1 MKKNHLTLTSIT
13 FALLA
18 GLCFLQPA
26 NAQIRNQVF
35 AGTRPRSMGD
45 AFVAVADDGNAIYW
59 NPAGLARMER
69 IQANFAYADLFGLGI
84 ENIYA
89 SFISRVYFIPPL
101 TDYLAFGVD
110 LNRIQ
115 FGDDELDF
123 SQNQI
128 NFSLAFAPPQSL
140 PLLRPLSAGANA
152 KYFSMKGDLDGNSQ
166 LDAGGWGWDA
176 GLLYDVGAL
185 PYVPNGFQVG
195 LMVHNLG
202 DGLWV
207 TNKLTEASSKVFQ
220 ENIRWGLSYR
230 PFDDWPGGK
239 SIPLSDPVI
248 ALDFDD
254 RVHLGLEFWLAKT
267 LALRAGWQK
276 DWHTREKASFSFGV
290 GFKQAVKDFPEV
302 RIDYALTDSPVL
314 PNTNKQFGGSLLVR
328 DDPRLLRIEEAYVND
343 IFASLY
349 QYYGGATGDLGRAKI
364 RNIYHD
370 TLIAEVKFIA
380 PPYTKRDPTP
390 QIIKVPPPRKTE
402 LAEEKG
408 IAEVPL
414 RAVFDGSI
422 LHCAAQE
429 RLNARIEVSYA
440 LPRRERF
447 RTVRNVDYVLHGAGC
462 LTWDDPAKAVAFI
475 TIGEKNVTRFAGRV
489 APQDSLQKARKGFVT
504 ENIVAAMRLFE
515 ALRARGFAYVPD
527 RTTRQAL
534 IAGRKL
540 EIDAIDYPAEFLKA
554 DGTGGDCDD
563 FAVLF
568 SSLLQSIGIETA
580 LLILPDHVFLM
591 FDTGIPMRQFK
602 SLPVDTSLFIPNR
615 GTLWMPVE
623 TTALKSTFV
632 EAWKEGGGKYRRA
645 AARNSVQIVEVTPNQ
660 RVYPPAEV
668 SARDFPDLSAPP
680 LARPVAENFRALAA
694 MTSAHLKKFEDSLRV
709 NPDDHARRNT
719 YAAILGQNGDRR
731 QARQQLNIILKKNP
745 SYAPALNNL
754 GNLEFVEGRFERA
767 ESLYTAAAKHTTLN
781 PAGTYLNL
789 AFLYEMMYDENNK
802 TSMEFWKKKSITA
815 LTAAGRLVNNNS
827 ELALFLLGLP
837 VALTPGKGKGPE
849 TPKAAPDSAGAKPD
863 SVKIEIKEKPP
874 SLGERFVN
882 FIKDSMQILLVG
894 EPLKVTVLDRAG
906 AKRRGE
912 VDEERTWLL
921 WWNV

>member
-1 MKKNHLTLTSIT
+1 MKHDHLKITSLA
-13 FALLA
+13 FALVSLFA
-18 GLCFLQPA
+18 ILPPTQ
-26 NAQIRNQVF
+26 AQIRNQIFV
-35 AGTRPRSMGD
+35 GTRPRSLGD

-59 NPAGLARMER
+59 NPAGLGRMER
-69 IQANFAYADLFGLGI
+69 IQASFAYADLFGLGI

-110 LNRIQ
+110 VNRIQ

-128 NFSLAFAPPQSL
+128 NFSLAFAPPQNW
-140 PLLRPLSAGANA
+140 PLLRHLSIGGNA
-152 KYFSMKGDLDGNSQ
+152 KYFSMKGKLDSNPQ

-176 GLLYDVGAL
+176 GLLYDAGAL
-185 PYVPNGFQVG
+185 PYVPNGFRVG
-195 LMVHNLG
+195 LMVYNLG

-207 TNKLTEASSKVFQ
+207 TNKLTEASSKVFH
-220 ENIRWGLSYR
+220 ENIRWGFSYR

-239 SIPLSDPVI
+239 RIPLSDPMI

-254 RVHLGLEFWLAKT
+254 RVHLGLEIWLAKT

-276 DWHTREKASFSFGV
+276 DWRTREKASLSFGV

-343 IFASLY
+343 VFASLY
-349 QYYGGATGDLGRAKI
+349 QYYGGATGELGRAKI
-364 RNIYHD
+364 RNFYSD

-380 PPYTKRDPTP
+380 PPYTKGDPAP
-390 QIIKVPPPRKTE
+390 QIVKVPPPRKNE
-402 LAEEKG
+402 IAEQKG

-414 RAVFDGSI
+414 RAVLDRSI

-429 RLNARIEVSYA
+429 RLNARIEVSYR
-440 LPRRERF
+440 LPRRERL

-475 TIGEKNVTRFAGRV
+475 TIGEPNVRNFARRV
-489 APQDSLQKARKGFVT
+489 APQDSLLKARKGFVT

-515 ALRARGFAYVPD
+515 ALRARGFTYIPD

-534 IAGRKL
+534 IAGRRL
-540 EIDAIDYPAEFLKA
+540 EIDAIDYPAEFLMA
-554 DGTGGDCDD
+554 DNTGGDCDD
-563 FAVLF
+563 FAVSF
-568 SSLLQSIGIETA
+568 ATLLQSIGIETA
-580 LLILPDHVFLM
+580 LLVLPDHVFLM
-591 FDTGIPMRQFK
+591 FDTGIPLRRFT
-602 SLPVDTSLFIPNR
+602 SLPVDTSLFIPKR

-623 TTALKSTFV
+623 TTALKSSFV
-632 EAWKEGGGKYRRA
+632 EAWKEGSGKYRRA
-645 AARNSVQIVEVTPNQ
+645 AARNSVQIVEVTPSQ

-668 SARDFPDLSAPP
+668 SARNFPNLPAPP
-680 LARPVAENFRALAA
+680 LARPVAENFRALAG

-709 NPDDHARRNT
+709 NPDDHTRRNT
-719 YAAILGQNGDRR
+719 YAAILGQGGDRR

-745 SYAPALNNL
+745 RYAPALNNL
-754 GNLEFVEGRFERA
+754 GNLEFVEGHFERA
-767 ESLYTAAAKHTTLN
+767 ESLYTAAVKHTPLN
-781 PAGTYLNL
+781 PAGTYLNQ

-815 LTAAGRLVNNNS
+815 LTAAGRWVNNDS

-837 VALTPGKGKGPE
+837 AAPAPGKGRGPE
-849 TPKAAPDSAGAKPD
+849 TPKAAPDTAGAKKD
-863 SVKIEIKEKPP
+863 TTQIKEKPP
-874 SLGERFVN
+874 WSERIAN
-882 FIKDSMQILLVG
+882 FINDSMKNLLFG
-894 EPLKVTVLDRAG
+894 KPLKVTVLDRAG